1 MDQQLPFRLRYCV
14 LFAVILILAQ
24 AIAGC
29 ASSRHRTGQTTVTV
43 LTVNLRMD
51 DSTDVRASTRWTAD
65 IIREFNPDIVAL
77 QGIRR
82 SVVLSETFDALTALS
97 DLTGM
102 TYAFGETR
110 ADHENRYGN
119 GFLTRHPILE
129 ESNTV
134 YPEAGISQ
142 NGLLRLVLDVK
153 GNEIKVMTTSLEAGA
168 GGRDI
173 TELRNELRLSES
185 PRLLFASSDGPSGD
199 ELTGP
204 LGGVL
209 DDAWR
214 QAGVGPGFTF
224 PANDPD
230 RRMDFVFFSS
240 GRPGFRAVTA
250 KILEAETPMHLPLSV
265 EFEFVAN

>member
-43 LTVNLRMD
+43 LTVNLHMD
-51 DSTDVRASTRWTAD
+51 DSTDVRAGTRRIAD
-65 IIREFNPDIVAL
+65 VIRELNPDIVAL

-82 SVVLSETFDALTALS
+82 SVVLSETFDALTSLS

-110 ADHENRYGN
+110 ADHKNRYGN

-134 YPEAGISQ
+134 YPEAGKSH

-153 GNEIKVMTTSLEAGA
+153 GNEINVMTTHLGVGTGE
-168 GGRDI
+168 RDI
-173 TELRNELRLSES
+173 AELRDLFRLNES
-185 PRLLFASSDGPSGD
+185 PRLLFASSDRLSGD

-204 LGGVL
+204 LRGVL
-209 DDAWR
+209 DDAWK
-214 QAGVGPGFTF
+214 QAGAGPGFTF
-224 PANDPD
+224 PADGPD
-230 RRMDFVFFSS
+230 RRMDFVFFNS
-240 GRPGFRAVTA
+240 GRPGFRAVA
-250 KILEAETPMHLPLSV
+250 ARILEAETPMHLPLIV